1 VEPYRKRRW
10 RKTGSPERIAFFTCA
25 RPGRSLGSTQHVS
38 DDIVHKWVKGLPGPH
53 TAIISLL
60 GRKPNGTSEFSFYTF
75 CGKDDTPSEVR
86 GKQLWQSW
94 LDRHHRKCGI
104 TVIEH
109 PTTDFQ
115 PITEDTLKG
124 IARDVER
131 LLSEGRAIVLID
143 SGGQT
148 RTSTVCKRL
157 GFTEDPRT

>member
-1 VEPYRKRRW
+1 MDDGEAVRTPRKRARRRSTIPDSEHKRVEPYRKRRW

-86 GKQLWQSW
+86 GKQL
-94 LDRHHRKCGI
+94 
-104 TVIEH
+104 
-109 PTTDFQ
+109 
-115 PITEDTLKG
+115 
-124 IARDVER
+124 
-131 LLSEGRAIVLID
+131 
-143 SGGQT
+143 
-148 RTSTVCKRL
+148 
-157 GFTEDPRT
+157 